1 MKNVTLFIMGSLL
14 AVPVVFAQQTK
25 TEKAVLL
32 KSTITNVG
40 SETSLVISND
50 KYKVIQSVGQ
60 NWIVGGVEVV
70 VDECSTGIPN
80 QHKALL
86 YKKRWHY

>member
-14 AVPVVFAQQTK
+14 AVPVVFAQQTT

-60 NWIVGGVEVV
+60 N
-70 VDECSTGIPN
+70 
-80 QHKALL
+80 
-86 YKKRWHY
+86 

>member
-1 MKNVTLFIMGSLL
+1 MLFILTFDFTLQKKLVYLSKMKNVTLFIMGSLL

-40 SETSLVISND
+40 SVTSLVISND

-60 NWIVGGVEVV
+60 N
-70 VDECSTGIPN
+70 
-80 QHKALL
+80 
-86 YKKRWHY
+86 